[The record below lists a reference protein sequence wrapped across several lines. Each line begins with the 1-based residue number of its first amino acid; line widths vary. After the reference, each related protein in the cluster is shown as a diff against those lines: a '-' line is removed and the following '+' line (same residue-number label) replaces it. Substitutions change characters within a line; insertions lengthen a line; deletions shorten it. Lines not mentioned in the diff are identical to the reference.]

1 MCRRVYR
8 YEKTS
13 RLSSQESES
22 YTVHSTYIYKICRVL
37 RNFLIENNVFE
48 GTIFSYTFTAP
59 CLTMAGA
66 LVKGSSRWRNISVA
80 LQADGDMRR
89 GGDLLSLWQC
99 QERNCANET
108 AEKKSPGLSLG
119 EARTSFPWL
128 ESNTS
133 NEMENNNIANDV
145 KTSLASLE
153 VVRVKSI
160 NSESLSS
167 DEIQSAQSNL
177 SDIIRTAESIK
188 ENLNSNEN
196 SITRIAV
203 DNSND
208 GDDGSSVD
216 DEAIRTGQNALPAD
230 TQLTERRST
239 TAIGTSEG
247 ASEAPK
253 RRLSTPCCIPLQ
265 SSEIET
271 RVSLATMSLYCAL
284 CRYED
289 LI

>member
-1 MCRRVYR
+1 
-8 YEKTS
+8 
-13 RLSSQESES
+13 
-22 YTVHSTYIYKICRVL
+22 
-37 RNFLIENNVFE
+37 
-48 GTIFSYTFTAP
+48 
-59 CLTMAGA
+59 
-66 LVKGSSRWRNISVA
+66 
-80 LQADGDMRR
+80 
-89 GGDLLSLWQC
+89 
-99 QERNCANET
+99 
-108 AEKKSPGLSLG
+108 
-119 EARTSFPWL
+119 
-128 ESNTS
+128 
-133 NEMENNNIANDV
+133 MENNNIANDV

-160 NSESLSS
+160 NSKSLSS

-196 SITRIAV
+196 SAS
-203 DNSND
+203 NSS
-208 GDDGSSVD
+208 DDDEGSCVD
-216 DEAIRTGQNALPAD
+216 DEGIRTGQNALPAD
-230 TQLTERRST
+230 TQLPERRST

-284 CRYED
+284 CRYE
-289 LI
+289 